1 MGHWALATRS
11 KYSSRNVRHKQP
23 IRHPLLEVLAM
34 RTFGAAV
41 IEDVAAGCS
50 GRKLQS
56 CYRAHLLKL
65 TGIIFVG
72 LDIAPACSPSPTR

>member
-41 IEDVAAGCS
+41 TGDVAGGVVAANFN
-50 GRKLQS
+50 RFTE
-56 CYRAHLLKL
+56 R
-65 TGIIFVG
+65 T
-72 LDIAPACSPSPTR
+72 